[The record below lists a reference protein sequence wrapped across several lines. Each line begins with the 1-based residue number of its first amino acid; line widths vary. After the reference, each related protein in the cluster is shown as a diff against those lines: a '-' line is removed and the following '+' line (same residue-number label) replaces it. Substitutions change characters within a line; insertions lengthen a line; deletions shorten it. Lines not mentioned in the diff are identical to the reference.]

1 MFNYFSIQ
9 GKQLCLRNVWPK
21 DNQNGIQP
29 CTFWRPTSN
38 ALDAK
43 SQTTIFTFT
52 FLEIVKDRLCVRHLE
67 NCHCKKRI

>member
-1 MFNYFSIQ
+1 MFNEFSIQ
-9 GKQLCLRNVWPK
+9 RKQLCLRNVWPK

-43 SQTTIFTFT
+43 SQTTIIRQIYFFVDLGI
-52 FLEIVKDRLCVRHLE
+52 F
-67 NCHCKKRI
+67 

>member
-1 MFNYFSIQ
+1 MFNDFSIQ
-9 GKQLCLRNVWPK
+9 GKQLCLHNVWPR

-43 SQTTIFTFT
+43 S
-52 FLEIVKDRLCVRHLE
+52 
-67 NCHCKKRI
+67 